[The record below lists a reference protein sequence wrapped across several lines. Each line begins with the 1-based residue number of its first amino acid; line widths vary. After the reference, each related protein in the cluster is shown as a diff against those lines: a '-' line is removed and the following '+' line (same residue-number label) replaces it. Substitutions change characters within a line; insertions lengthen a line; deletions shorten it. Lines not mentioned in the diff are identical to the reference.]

1 MPQVPTLRRPLVLA
15 SVITAMF
22 IIAIEATI
30 VSIAMPQIAGHL
42 GDLHLYSWVFS
53 SFLLTQTA
61 TLVRSIRLH
70 QHGFLTWRMRAMRLR
85 TMLARAGLLAA
96 LVASVL
102 PAPAV
107 AQQTLRVGAT
117 PTGMPFTFLDTKTNT
132 IQGMMVDLITAI
144 GQENGLAVEIQP
156 MQFSTLVPALTT
168 NKLDAVSA
176 AMLITPVRQQV
187 IDFSTPV
194 YTYGEGLVVPAADK
208 RDIVDAKEL
217 AGGTVGA
224 QVGTAYVEPLTKL
237 GVFADVK
244 VYDTS
249 PDILRDVAAGRLQG
263 GFADFPI
270 VAYAIGQGNYPGL
283 RLVRSYK
290 PMVVG
295 SVGIAV
301 RKDEPELLA
310 KINASLERM
319 RGDGRL
325 QAILTKWG
333 L

>member
-1 MPQVPTLRRPLVLA
+1 
-15 SVITAMF
+15 
-22 IIAIEATI
+22 
-30 VSIAMPQIAGHL
+30 
-42 GDLHLYSWVFS
+42 
-53 SFLLTQTA
+53 
-61 TLVRSIRLH
+61 
-70 QHGFLTWRMRAMRLR
+70 MRLR

-96 LVASVL
+96 LAASVL

-144 GQENGLAVEIQP
+144 GQENGLAVEVQP
-156 MQFSTLVPALTT
+156 IQFSTLVPALTT
-168 NKLDAVSA
+168 GKLDVVSA

-208 RDIVDAKEL
+208 RDILDAKEL

-224 QVGTAYVEPLTKL
+224 QVGTAYVEPLKKL

-295 SVGIAV
+295 SIGITV

-310 KINASLERM
+310 KINATLERM

>member
-1 MPQVPTLRRPLVLA
+1 
-15 SVITAMF
+15 
-22 IIAIEATI
+22 
-30 VSIAMPQIAGHL
+30 
-42 GDLHLYSWVFS
+42 
-53 SFLLTQTA
+53 
-61 TLVRSIRLH
+61 
-70 QHGFLTWRMRAMRLR
+70 
-85 TMLARAGLLAA
+85 MLAKSICRVFVAAVFGAVVSLAA
-96 LVASVL
+96 QAQPVIRVAS
-102 PAPAV
+102 
-107 AQQTLRVGAT
+107 T
-117 PTGMPFTFLDTKTNT
+117 PTGVPFTFLDTKTNT

-144 GQENGLAVEIQP
+144 GQENGLTVEIQP

-217 AGGTVGA
+217 TGGTVGA
-224 QVGTAYVEPLTKL
+224 QVGTAYVEPLKKL

-310 KINASLERM
+310 KINASLEHM

>member
-1 MPQVPTLRRPLVLA
+1 MA
-15 SVITAMF
+15 F
-22 IIAIEATI
+22 
-30 VSIAMPQIAGHL
+30 
-42 GDLHLYSWVFS
+42 
-53 SFLLTQTA
+53 
-61 TLVRSIRLH
+61 
-70 QHGFLTWRMRAMRLR
+70 R
-85 TMLARAGLLAA
+85 TMLAVLAGLALGGPVAA
-96 LVASVL
+96 
-102 PAPAV
+102 
-107 AQQTLRVGAT
+107 QETLRVGAT

-144 GQENGLAVEIQP
+144 GTENGWAIEIQP

-168 NKLDAVSA
+168 GKLDAVSA

-187 IDFSTPV
+187 IDFSAPV
-194 YTYGEGLVVPAADK
+194 YTYGEGLVVPASDK

-224 QVGTAYVEPLTKL
+224 QVGTAYVEPMKKL

-290 PMVVG
+290 PMIVG
-295 SVGIAV
+295 SIGIAV
-301 RKDEPELLA
+301 RKEKPEQLA

-319 RGDGRL
+319 RADGRL

>member
-1 MPQVPTLRRPLVLA
+1 MPTCPAASSLRAPFQCISMLFRNERA
-15 SVITAMF
+15 EAMF
-22 IIAIEATI
+22 RRTI
-30 VSIAMPQIAGHL
+30 
-42 GDLHLYSWVFS
+42 
-53 SFLLTQTA
+53 
-61 TLVRSIRLH
+61 
-70 QHGFLTWRMRAMRLR
+70 
-85 TMLARAGLLAA
+85 LACAAAAA
-96 LVASVL
+96 LFAAWAG
-102 PAPAV
+102 PAT

-132 IQGMMVDLITAI
+132 IQGMMVDLITAVAE
-144 GQENGLAVEIQP
+144 ENGLKAEIQP

-168 NKLDAVSA
+168 SKLDVVSA

-208 RDIVDAKEL
+208 RDLVDAKEL

-224 QVGTAYVEPLTKL
+224 QVGTAYVEPLKKL

-249 PDILRDVAAGRLQG
+249 PDILRDVSAGRLQG

-270 VAYAIGQGNYPGL
+270 VAYAIGQGTWPGL

-295 SVGIAV
+295 SIGIAV
-301 RKDEPELLA
+301 RKDEPELLV
-310 KINASLERM
+310 KINASLDRM

-325 QAILTKWG
+325 KAILDKWG

>member
-1 MPQVPTLRRPLVLA
+1 
-15 SVITAMF
+15 
-22 IIAIEATI
+22 
-30 VSIAMPQIAGHL
+30 
-42 GDLHLYSWVFS
+42 
-53 SFLLTQTA
+53 
-61 TLVRSIRLH
+61 
-70 QHGFLTWRMRAMRLR
+70 MRLR

-96 LVASVL
+96 LAASVL

-144 GQENGLAVEIQP
+144 GQENGLTVEIQP

-217 AGGTVGA
+217 TGGTVGA
-224 QVGTAYVEPLTKL
+224 QVGTAYVEPLKKL

-310 KINASLERM
+310 KINASLEHM

>member
-1 MPQVPTLRRPLVLA
+1 
-15 SVITAMF
+15 
-22 IIAIEATI
+22 
-30 VSIAMPQIAGHL
+30 
-42 GDLHLYSWVFS
+42 
-53 SFLLTQTA
+53 
-61 TLVRSIRLH
+61 
-70 QHGFLTWRMRAMRLR
+70 MRLR
-85 TMLARAGLLAA
+85 TMLAGAALLATLA
-96 LVASVL
+96 VSFL
-102 PAPAV
+102 PSPAI

-117 PTGMPFTFLDTKTNT
+117 PTGTPFTFLDTKTNT
-132 IQGMMVDLITAI
+132 IRGMMVDLITAI

-168 NKLDAVSA
+168 GKLDAVSA

-187 IDFSTPV
+187 IDFSLPV
-194 YTYGEGLVVPAADK
+194 YTYGEGLVVPVADK
-208 RDIVDAKEL
+208 RDIADAKEL

-224 QVGTAYVEPLTKL
+224 QVGTAYVEPLKKL

-249 PDILRDVAAGRLQG
+249 TDILRDVAAGRLQG

-270 VAYAIGQGNYPGL
+270 VAYAIGQGTYPGL

-295 SVGIAV
+295 SIGIAV

-310 KINASLERM
+310 KVNASLERM
-319 RGDGRL
+319 REDGRL
-325 QAILTKWG
+325 QTILTKWG

>member
-1 MPQVPTLRRPLVLA
+1 MA
-15 SVITAMF
+15 F
-22 IIAIEATI
+22 
-30 VSIAMPQIAGHL
+30 
-42 GDLHLYSWVFS
+42 
-53 SFLLTQTA
+53 
-61 TLVRSIRLH
+61 
-70 QHGFLTWRMRAMRLR
+70 R
-85 TMLARAGLLAA
+85 TMLAVLAGLALGGPVAA
-96 LVASVL
+96 
-102 PAPAV
+102 
-107 AQQTLRVGAT
+107 QETLRVGAT

-144 GQENGLAVEIQP
+144 GTENGWAIEIQP

-168 NKLDAVSA
+168 GKLDAVSA

-187 IDFSTPV
+187 IDFSAPV
-194 YTYGEGLVVPAADK
+194 YTYGEGLVVPASDK

-224 QVGTAYVEPLTKL
+224 QVGTAYVEPMKKL

-290 PMVVG
+290 PMIVG
-295 SVGIAV
+295 SIGIAV
-301 RKDEPELLA
+301 RKERPEQLA

-319 RGDGRL
+319 RADGRL

>member
-1 MPQVPTLRRPLVLA
+1 MA
-15 SVITAMF
+15 F
-22 IIAIEATI
+22 
-30 VSIAMPQIAGHL
+30 
-42 GDLHLYSWVFS
+42 
-53 SFLLTQTA
+53 
-61 TLVRSIRLH
+61 
-70 QHGFLTWRMRAMRLR
+70 R
-85 TMLARAGLLAA
+85 TMLAVLAGLALGGPVAA
-96 LVASVL
+96 
-102 PAPAV
+102 
-107 AQQTLRVGAT
+107 QETLRVGAT

-132 IQGMMVDLITAI
+132 IQGMMVDLISAI
-144 GQENGLAVEIQP
+144 GTENGWAIEIQP

-168 NKLDAVSA
+168 GKLDAVSA

-187 IDFSTPV
+187 IDFSAPV
-194 YTYGEGLVVPAADK
+194 YTYGEGLVVPASDK

-224 QVGTAYVEPLTKL
+224 QVGTAYVEPMKKL

-290 PMVVG
+290 PMIVG
-295 SVGIAV
+295 SIGIAV
-301 RKDEPELLA
+301 RKEKPEQLA
-310 KINASLERM
+310 KINASLGRM
-319 RGDGRL
+319 RADGRL
-325 QAILTKWG
+325 QAILSKWG

>member
-1 MPQVPTLRRPLVLA
+1 MA
-15 SVITAMF
+15 F
-22 IIAIEATI
+22 
-30 VSIAMPQIAGHL
+30 
-42 GDLHLYSWVFS
+42 
-53 SFLLTQTA
+53 
-61 TLVRSIRLH
+61 
-70 QHGFLTWRMRAMRLR
+70 R
-85 TMLARAGLLAA
+85 TMLAVLAGLALGGPVAA
-96 LVASVL
+96 
-102 PAPAV
+102 
-107 AQQTLRVGAT
+107 QETLRVGAT
-117 PTGMPFTFLDTKTNT
+117 PTGMPFTFLDTRTNT

-144 GQENGLAVEIQP
+144 GTENGWAIEIQP

-168 NKLDAVSA
+168 GKLDAVSA

-187 IDFSTPV
+187 INFSAPV
-194 YTYGEGLVVPAADK
+194 YTYGEGLVVPASDK

-224 QVGTAYVEPLTKL
+224 QVGTAYVEPMKKL
-237 GVFADVK
+237 GVFTDVK

-290 PMVVG
+290 PMIVG
-295 SVGIAV
+295 SIGIAV
-301 RKDEPELLA
+301 RKEKPEQLA

-319 RGDGRL
+319 RADGRL

>member
-1 MPQVPTLRRPLVLA
+1 
-15 SVITAMF
+15 
-22 IIAIEATI
+22 
-30 VSIAMPQIAGHL
+30 
-42 GDLHLYSWVFS
+42 
-53 SFLLTQTA
+53 
-61 TLVRSIRLH
+61 
-70 QHGFLTWRMRAMRLR
+70 
-85 TMLARAGLLAA
+85 
-96 LVASVL
+96 
-102 PAPAV
+102 
-107 AQQTLRVGAT
+107 
-117 PTGMPFTFLDTKTNT
+117 
-132 IQGMMVDLITAI
+132 
-144 GQENGLAVEIQP
+144 

-194 YTYGEGLVVPAADK
+194 YTYGEGLVVPAVDK

-224 QVGTAYVEPLTKL
+224 QVGTAYVEPLKKL

>member
-1 MPQVPTLRRPLVLA
+1 MA
-15 SVITAMF
+15 F
-22 IIAIEATI
+22 
-30 VSIAMPQIAGHL
+30 
-42 GDLHLYSWVFS
+42 
-53 SFLLTQTA
+53 
-61 TLVRSIRLH
+61 
-70 QHGFLTWRMRAMRLR
+70 R
-85 TMLARAGLLAA
+85 TMLAVLAGLA
-96 LVASVL
+96 LGG
-102 PAPAV
+102 PGV
-107 AQQTLRVGAT
+107 AQETLRVGAT

-144 GQENGLAVEIQP
+144 GTENGWAIEIQP

-168 NKLDAVSA
+168 GKLDAVSA

-187 IDFSTPV
+187 IDFSAPV
-194 YTYGEGLVVPAADK
+194 YTYGEGLVVPASDK

-224 QVGTAYVEPLTKL
+224 QVGTAYVEPMKKL

-290 PMVVG
+290 PMIVG
-295 SVGIAV
+295 SIGIAV
-301 RKDEPELLA
+301 RKEKPEQLA

-319 RGDGRL
+319 RADGRL

>member
-1 MPQVPTLRRPLVLA
+1 MTFKAVLLG
-15 SVITAMF
+15 AMLS
-22 IIAIEATI
+22 AA
-30 VSIAMPQIAGHL
+30 
-42 GDLHLYSWVFS
+42 
-53 SFLLTQTA
+53 
-61 TLVRSIRLH
+61 
-70 QHGFLTWRMRAMRLR
+70 
-85 TMLARAGLLAA
+85 LAA
-96 LVASVL
+96 L
-102 PAPAV
+102 PAAPPAL

-117 PTGMPFTFLDTKTNT
+117 PTGMPFTFLDTKTGT

-168 NKLDAVSA
+168 GKLDAVSA

-187 IDFSTPV
+187 IDFSAPV

-208 RDIVDAKEL
+208 RDIADAKEL

-224 QVGTAYVEPLTKL
+224 QVGTAYVEPLKKL
-237 GVFADVK
+237 GVFADVR

-270 VAYAIGQGNYPGL
+270 VAYAIGQGSYPGL

-290 PMVVG
+290 PMMVG
-295 SVGIAV
+295 SIGIAV
-301 RKDEPELLA
+301 RKGEPELLA
-310 KINASLERM
+310 KVNASLERM

-325 QAILTKWG
+325 RAILDKWG